1 MKYILLCLALVV
13 MATGAH
19 ASGGLNL
26 MAAMPTAGGI
36 PPASCPQGS
45 TYPDGCAGNP
55 NKTKT
60 PQYPSLLASYVVR
73 PPWNVPAVDQYVGLD
88 TSLTLS
94 DWTTLGAGQ
103 HVALTGS
110 AGGGGVQGVTCNANS
125 STDIVLDKVDF
136 TLHQGAGIFCGAGSA
151 KSLTVTNA
159 KFGCSPVNNTGPNAV
174 AFFQIQDAN
183 IPVTVRNSTFNFH
196 NCNGMGDSQIVNTF
210 GSVTF
215 EYNFAENSTNPAE
228 ALNNGGGGQG
238 IYAGTQG
245 AAVTVLSRFNYFG
258 DENNQGTG
266 AHNNYQQWAILNSST
281 TSTWSFN
288 TGRQSVN
295 SVAADQGGEFTQW
308 YGNTSGRIGT
318 AVLTFNTM
326 ICTVSLGH
334 TTCSNFSNGGQPVS
348 GGTVDTNYCDDSGT
362 FIAFYPG
369 SMTPAAGWNP
379 SSTGLHNGKPC
390 IRMTTGATI
399 NPT

>member
-1 MKYILLCLALVV
+1 MKYILLCLAPVF

-26 MAAMPTAGGI
+26 MAALPTAGGG
-36 PPASCPQGS
+36 PPPTGCPQGS
-45 TYPDGCAGNP
+45 TYPDGCSANP
-55 NKTKT
+55 NKAKT
-60 PQYPSLLASYVVR
+60 PQYPNLLSSYSFR
-73 PPWNVPAVDQYVGLD
+73 PPWNVAAVDMYVGLD
-88 TSLTLS
+88 TSLTLT
-94 DWTTLGAGQ
+94 DWSTLGAGQ

-110 AGGGGVQGVTCNANS
+110 GGGGGTQGIQCNGS
-125 STDIVLDKVDF
+125 SSIDIVLDKIDF
-136 TLHQGAGIFCGAGSA
+136 TLHQGAGIYCGSGSA
-151 KSLTVTNA
+151 KSLTVTNSN
-159 KFGCSPVNNTGPNAV
+159 FGCSPVNNTGPNPV

-196 NCNGMGDSQIVNTF
+196 NCNGMGDSQVINTF
-210 GSVTF
+210 GSIIF
-215 EYNFAENSTNPAE
+215 EYNFVENDTNPAE

-238 IYAGTQG
+238 LYAGTQG

-266 AHNNYQQWAILNSST
+266 AHNNYQQWAILSSST
-281 TSTWSFN
+281 SSTWSFN

-295 SVAADQGGEFTQW
+295 SIAADQGGEFTQW
-308 YGNTSGRIGT
+308 YANTSGRIGSGT
-318 AVLTFNTM
+318 LTFNTM
-326 ICTVSLGH
+326 ICTPSLGH
-334 TTCSNFSNGGQPVS
+334 TTCSNFSNGGNPVV

-369 SMTPAAGWNP
+369 SMTPTQNWNR
-379 SSTGLHNGKPC
+379 SSGGLHNGIAC

-399 NPT
+399 TP